1 MYPGT
6 IIEYVDQSFIEPITI
21 ETVTNRPLLFALF
34 TSDKGPESFQRVYGK
49 DFFSLYGND
58 ISFEKHGQPLLQA
71 AMSINAGAE
80 LFCKRI
86 VANDSRLGG
95 RAIIAKIRTPNN
107 DDITEATITHY
118 SYYPGNVSPTDA
130 ETLSMSALNY
140 CEELFR
146 TKAKTEDVYKV
157 NSATQL
163 YTDKNCTT
171 PVSAEVQDLCDEQG
185 RLVVEKVIHYGDE
198 DPVKDA
204 WYFTE
209 SNVNYFVTEKYN
221 YDDSY
226 KIVNTGTQL
235 YSDKECTTAISSAV
249 TGLCD
254 ATGKLLIGKVV
265 NYGTEGDV
273 EDAWYFNVSNTN
285 YFVTEENTSGE
296 VQLIDIPNSQFVDIS
311 NEHWFPLLAVTE
323 NGRGVST
330 KSFDIIEN
338 SRLSKN
344 LSFAVYDIEVH
355 EGLEVIETIHFSMDP
370 SAISGT
376 TSMSLNEQARNAI
389 QFDAYQDT
397 EQYDKMMQLL
407 MNATTRSKNEIVS
420 EDFVFAKTR
429 AGQTDLTW
437 MSYKDGSEGNVEHII
452 ATDVLSETNININE
466 YTALAMVGGSNG
478 SFGSRPINA
487 ATYASAMNA
496 VFSIDSATNV
506 EMYPEIYNLDEHKI
520 MAIIDANYPDTVKA
534 SLSEFVAIRED
545 CMFLR
550 DMGTNGLNTATA
562 ITNAASLVTN
572 KSKFTAL
579 YCQYYDIKDPY
590 TYKQITVS
598 IGYSLVRLLI
608 NQYNNGINL
617 PLAGQKYGVT
627 IPEAIY
633 GTLNF
638 APLNLP
644 SGNQKEAFDDARL
657 NYASY
662 FGDLLVLET
671 EYTTYEKFSQFSYLN
686 NILGIQEAIRAV
698 RTRCPLI
705 RYSFI
710 SGGDFDA
717 YQADVN
723 AVLANYTNNF
733 VSLELEYLGDDT
745 YVANKIFYAAIK
757 VKFKDFVQTEWFKV
771 IALGTGSEA

>member
-21 ETVTNRPLLFALF
+21 ETVANRPLLFALF

-49 DFFSLYGND
+49 DFFSLYGNE

-80 LFCKRI
+80 LFCKRV
-86 VANDSRLGG
+86 VAPDSRLGG
-95 RAIIAKIRTPNN
+95 RAIIAKIRTP
-107 DDITEATITHY
+107 DDSPQEGDITKPTITHY
-118 SYYPGNVSPTDA
+118 AFYPGAVAPSDA
-130 ETLSMSALNY
+130 ETLSMAALNY

-146 TKAKTEDVYKV
+146 IKGETEDVYKANPGIV
-157 NSATQL
+157 VYKDRACTQ
-163 YTDKNCTT
+163 YVDAAVTDLIAKDQETGVTT
-171 PVSAEVQDLCDEQG
+171 L
-185 RLVVEKVIHYGDE
+185 LVDKVVHYGTSGATE
-198 DPVKDA
+198 GA
-204 WYFTE
+204 WYFT
-209 SNVNYFVTEKYN
+209 
-221 YDDSY
+221 
-226 KIVNTGTQL
+226 NT
-235 YSDKECTTAISSAV
+235 S
-249 TGLCD
+249 
-254 ATGKLLIGKVV
+254 
-265 NYGTEGDV
+265 
-273 EDAWYFNVSNTN
+273 TN
-285 YFVTEENTSGE
+285 YFVKEKDENNN
-296 VQLIDIPNSQFVDIS
+296 VQLEDIS
-311 NEHWFPLLAVTE
+311 NEHWFPLLSITE

-355 EGLEVIETIHFSMDP
+355 EGLDVIETIHFSIDP

-376 TSMSLNEQARNAI
+376 TSMSLNEQARSAI
-389 QFDAYQDT
+389 QFDAYQDSN
-397 EQYDKMMQLL
+397 QYDKMIQLI
-407 MNATTRSKNEIVS
+407 MSSTGKTKGEIVA

-429 AGQTDLTW
+429 AGQTNLEW
-437 MSYKDGSEGNVEHII
+437 LGYMDGSTGNVEHII
-452 ATDVLSETNININE
+452 ESDTNTEVNTNIND
-466 YTALAMVGGSNG
+466 YTNLAMIGGSNG

-496 VFSIDSATNV
+496 IFSIDSATGV

-520 MAIIDANYPDTVKA
+520 MAIIDANYPDSVKA

-572 KSKFTAL
+572 KSKFMAL

-723 AVLANYTNNF
+723 SVLSNYSNNF

-757 VKFKDFVQTEWFKV
+757 VRFKDFVQTEWFKV
-771 IALGTGSEA
+771 IALATNSEA

>member
-21 ETVTNRPLLFALF
+21 ETVANRPLLFALF

-49 DFFSLYGND
+49 DFFSLYGNE

-80 LFCKRI
+80 LFCKRV
-86 VANDSRLGG
+86 VAPDSRLGG
-95 RAIIAKIRTPNN
+95 RAIIAKIRTP
-107 DDITEATITHY
+107 DADPQEGDITKPTITHY
-118 SYYPGNVSPTDA
+118 AFYPGAVAPTDA
-130 ETLSMSALNY
+130 ETLSMAALNY
-140 CEELFR
+140 CDELFR
-146 TKAKTEDVYKV
+146 IKGSTEDVYKANPGIV
-157 NSATQL
+157 VYKDRACTE
-163 YTDKNCTT
+163 YVDAAVTDLIAKDAETGVTT
-171 PVSAEVQDLCDEQG
+171 L
-185 RLVVEKVIHYGDE
+185 LVDKVVHYGTSGATE
-198 DPVKDA
+198 GA
-204 WYFTE
+204 WYFT
-209 SNVNYFVTEKYN
+209 N
-221 YDDSY
+221 
-226 KIVNTGTQL
+226 
-235 YSDKECTTAISSAV
+235 SS
-249 TGLCD
+249 
-254 ATGKLLIGKVV
+254 
-265 NYGTEGDV
+265 
-273 EDAWYFNVSNTN
+273 TN
-285 YFVTEENTSGE
+285 YFVSEKDANNN
-296 VQLIDIPNSQFVDIS
+296 VQLEDIS

-355 EGLEVIETIHFSMDP
+355 EGLDVIETIHFSIDP

-376 TSMSLNEQARNAI
+376 TSMSLNEQARSAI
-389 QFDAYQDT
+389 QFDAYQDSN
-397 EQYDKMMQLL
+397 QYDKMIQLI
-407 MNATTRSKNEIVS
+407 MDSTGKTKGEIVA
-420 EDFVFAKTR
+420 EDFVFARTR
-429 AGQTDLTW
+429 AGQTNLEW
-437 MSYKDGSEGNVEHII
+437 FGYMDGSTGNSEHII
-452 ATDVLSETNININE
+452 ESDTDTEVNTNIND
-466 YTALAMVGGSNG
+466 YTNLAMIGGSNG

-496 VFSIDSATNV
+496 IFSIDSATGV

-520 MAIIDANYPDTVKA
+520 MAIIDANYPDSVKA

-572 KSKFTAL
+572 KSKFMAL

-723 AVLANYTNNF
+723 SVLSNYSNNF

-757 VKFKDFVQTEWFKV
+757 VRFKDFVQTEWFKV
-771 IALGTGSEA
+771 IALATNSEA

>member
-21 ETVTNRPLLFALF
+21 ETVANRPLLFALF

-49 DFFSLYGND
+49 DFFSLYGD
-58 ISFEKHGQPLLQA
+58 EISFEKHGQPLLQA

-80 LFCKRI
+80 LFCKRV
-86 VANDSRLGG
+86 VAPDSRLGG
-95 RAIIAKIRTPNN
+95 RAIIAKIRTP
-107 DDITEATITHY
+107 DADPQEGDITKPTITHY
-118 SYYPGNVSPTDA
+118 AFYPGAVAPSDA
-130 ETLSMSALNY
+130 ETLSMAALNY

-146 TKAKTEDVYKV
+146 IKGETEDVYKANPGIV
-157 NSATQL
+157 VYKDRACTE
-163 YTDKNCTT
+163 YVDAAVTDLIAKDAETGVTT
-171 PVSAEVQDLCDEQG
+171 L
-185 RLVVEKVIHYGDE
+185 LVDKVVHYGTSGATE
-198 DPVKDA
+198 GA
-204 WYFTE
+204 WYFT
-209 SNVNYFVTEKYN
+209 V
-221 YDDSY
+221 
-226 KIVNTGTQL
+226 
-235 YSDKECTTAISSAV
+235 SS
-249 TGLCD
+249 
-254 ATGKLLIGKVV
+254 
-265 NYGTEGDV
+265 
-273 EDAWYFNVSNTN
+273 TN
-285 YFVTEENTSGE
+285 YFVSEKDANNN
-296 VQLIDIPNSQFVDIS
+296 VQLEDVS
-311 NEHWFPLLAVTE
+311 NEHWFPLLSITE
-323 NGRGVST
+323 NGRGIST

-355 EGLEVIETIHFSMDP
+355 EGLDVIETIHFSIDP

-376 TSMSLNEQARNAI
+376 TSMSLNEQARSAI
-389 QFDAYQDT
+389 QFDAYQDSN
-397 EQYDKMMQLL
+397 QYDKMMQLL
-407 MNATTRSKNEIVS
+407 MSSTGKTKGEIVA
-420 EDFVFAKTR
+420 EDFVFARTR
-429 AGQTDLTW
+429 AGQTNLEW
-437 MSYKDGSEGNVEHII
+437 MGYMDGSTGNVEHII
-452 ATDVLSETNININE
+452 ESDTDTEVNTNIND
-466 YTALAMVGGSNG
+466 YTNLAMIGGSNG

-496 VFSIDSATNV
+496 IFSIDSATGV
-506 EMYPEIYNLDEHKI
+506 EMYPEIYNLDEYKI

-572 KSKFTAL
+572 KSKFMAL

-723 AVLANYTNNF
+723 SVLSNYSNNF

-757 VKFKDFVQTEWFKV
+757 VRFKDFVQTEWFKV
-771 IALGTGSEA
+771 IALATNSEA

>member
-21 ETVTNRPLLFALF
+21 ETVANRPLLFALF

-49 DFFSLYGND
+49 DFFSLYGD
-58 ISFEKHGQPLLQA
+58 EISFEKHGQPLLQA

-80 LFCKRI
+80 LFCKRV

-95 RAIIAKIRTPNN
+95 RAIIAKLRTPLEGVT
-107 DDITEATITHY
+107 DDISNITITHY
-118 SYYPGNVSPTDA
+118 AFYPGAVAPSDA

-146 TKAKTEDVYKV
+146 IKGRTEDVYR
-157 NSATQL
+157 
-163 YTDKNCTT
+163 
-171 PVSAEVQDLCDEQG
+171 AE
-185 RLVVEKVIHYGDE
+185 
-198 DPVKDA
+198 P
-204 WYFTE
+204 
-209 SNVNYFVTEKYN
+209 
-221 YDDSY
+221 
-226 KIVNTGTQL
+226 GTQL
-235 YSDKECTTAISSAV
+235 YSDKACTTPVAAAV
-249 TGLCD
+249 TDLCD
-254 ATGKLLIGKVV
+254 ADGKLLVDKIVH
-265 NYGTEGDV
+265 YGTASAV
-273 EDAWYFNVSNTN
+273 ENAWYFTVSSTN
-285 YFVTEENTSGE
+285 YFVTEKDDNNN
-296 VQLIDIPNSQFVDIS
+296 PNLTDIS
-311 NEHWFPLLAVTE
+311 NEHWYPLLAVTE

-330 KSFDIIEN
+330 KSFDIREN

-355 EGLEVIETIHFSMDP
+355 EGLDVIETIHFSIDP

-376 TSMSLNEQARNAI
+376 TSMSLNEQARSAI

-397 EQYDKMMQLL
+397 EQYDNMLQRIMDYTGK
-407 MNATTRSKNEIVS
+407 TRGEVVG
-420 EDFVFAKTR
+420 EDFVFARTR
-429 AGQTDLTW
+429 AGQTDLSW
-437 MSYKDGSEGNVEHII
+437 MGYMDGSEGKVEHII
-452 ATDVLSETNININE
+452 KTDTDTETNININD
-466 YTALAMVGGSNG
+466 YTALSMIGGSNG

-496 VFSIDSATNV
+496 IFSIDSATGV

-550 DMGTNGLNTATA
+550 DMGTSGLNTATA

-590 TYKQITVS
+590 TYKQVTVS

-723 AVLANYTNNF
+723 AVLSNYSNNF

-757 VKFKDFVQTEWFKV
+757 VRFKDFVQTEWFKV
-771 IALGTGSEA
+771 IALATNSEA

>member
-21 ETVTNRPLLFALF
+21 ETVANRPLLFALF

-49 DFFSLYGND
+49 DFFSLYGNE

-80 LFCKRI
+80 LFCKRV
-86 VANDSRLGG
+86 VAPDSRLGG
-95 RAIIAKIRTPNN
+95 RAIIAKIRTP
-107 DDITEATITHY
+107 DDSPQEGDITKPNITHY
-118 SYYPGNVSPTDA
+118 AFYPGAVAPSDA
-130 ETLSMSALNY
+130 ETLSMAALNY

-146 TKAKTEDVYKV
+146 IKGETEDVYKANPGIV
-157 NSATQL
+157 VYKDRACTQYVDAAVANL
-163 YTDKNCTT
+163 IAKDQETGVTTLLVDK
-171 PVSAEVQDLCDEQG
+171 
-185 RLVVEKVIHYGDE
+185 VVHYGTSGATE
-198 DPVKDA
+198 DA
-204 WYFTE
+204 WYFTNA
-209 SNVNYFVTEKYN
+209 S
-221 YDDSY
+221 
-226 KIVNTGTQL
+226 
-235 YSDKECTTAISSAV
+235 
-249 TGLCD
+249 
-254 ATGKLLIGKVV
+254 
-265 NYGTEGDV
+265 
-273 EDAWYFNVSNTN
+273 TN
-285 YFVTEENTSGE
+285 YFVSEKDENNN
-296 VQLIDIPNSQFVDIS
+296 VQLEDIS
-311 NEHWFPLLAVTE
+311 NEHWFPLLSITE

-338 SRLSKN
+338 AKLSKN
-344 LSFAVYDIEVH
+344 LSFAIYDIEVH
-355 EGLEVIETIHFSMDP
+355 EGLDVIETIHFSIDP

-376 TSMSLNEQARNAI
+376 TSMSLNEQARSAI
-389 QFDAYQDT
+389 QFDAYQDSN
-397 EQYDKMMQLL
+397 QYDKMMQLL
-407 MNATTRSKNEIVS
+407 MSSTGKTKGEIVA
-420 EDFVFAKTR
+420 EDFVFARTR
-429 AGQTDLTW
+429 AGQTNLEW
-437 MSYKDGSEGNVEHII
+437 LGYMDGSTGNVEHII
-452 ATDVLSETNININE
+452 ESDTDTEVNININD
-466 YTALAMVGGSNG
+466 YTNLAMIGGSNG

-496 VFSIDSATNV
+496 IFSIDSATGV

-520 MAIIDANYPDTVKA
+520 MAIIDANYPDSVKA

-572 KSKFTAL
+572 KSKFMAL

-723 AVLANYTNNF
+723 SVLSNYSNNF

-757 VKFKDFVQTEWFKV
+757 VRFKDFVQTEWFKV
-771 IALGTGSEA
+771 IALATNSEA

>member
-21 ETVTNRPLLFALF
+21 ETVANRPLLFALF

-49 DFFSLYGND
+49 DFFSLYGNE

-71 AMSINAGAE
+71 AMSINNGAE

-86 VANDSRLGG
+86 VANDSTLAG
-95 RAIIAKIRTPNN
+95 RAIIAKIRTPLEGVT
-107 DDITEATITHY
+107 DDISKPTITHY
-118 SYYPGNVSPTDA
+118 AFYPGGVNPTDA
-130 ETLSMSALNY
+130 ETLSESAKNY

-146 TKAKTEDVYKV
+146 IKGETEDVYKA
-157 NSATQL
+157 NPGTQL
-163 YTDKNCTT
+163 YTERTCTT
-171 PVSAEVQDLCDEQG
+171 KVTAAVTDLCDADG
-185 RLVVEKVIHYGDE
+185 KLLVDKVVHYGTSGATE
-198 DPVKDA
+198 SA
-204 WYFTE
+204 WYFT
-209 SNVNYFVTEKYN
+209 V
-221 YDDSY
+221 
-226 KIVNTGTQL
+226 
-235 YSDKECTTAISSAV
+235 SS
-249 TGLCD
+249 
-254 ATGKLLIGKVV
+254 
-265 NYGTEGDV
+265 
-273 EDAWYFNVSNTN
+273 TN
-285 YFVTEENTSGE
+285 YFVAEKDENNN
-296 VQLIDIPNSQFVDIS
+296 VQLEDIS
-311 NEHWFPLLAVTE
+311 NEHWFTLMAVTE

-330 KSFDIIEN
+330 KSYDVLEN

-355 EGLEVIETIHFSMDP
+355 EGLDVIETIHFSMDP

-376 TSMSLNEQARNAI
+376 TSMSLNEQARSAI
-389 QFDAYQDT
+389 QFDAYQDSA
-397 EQYDKMMQLL
+397 QYDNMIQLI
-407 MNATTRSKNEIVS
+407 MDNTGKTKAEIVA
-420 EDFVFAKTR
+420 EDFVFARTR
-429 AGQTDLTW
+429 AGQTNLNW
-437 MSYKDGSEGNVEHII
+437 LGYMDGSTGNVEHII
-452 ATDVLSETNININE
+452 KTDTNSETNINLNE
-466 YTALAMVGGSNG
+466 YTALGMIGGSNG

-520 MAIIDANYPDTVKA
+520 MAIVDANYPDTVKA

-617 PLAGQKYGVT
+617 PLAGQKYNVT

-644 SGNQKEAFDDARL
+644 SGNQKEKFDDARL

-723 AVLANYTNNF
+723 AVLSNYTNNF

-757 VKFKDFVQTEWFKV
+757 VRFKDFVQTEWFKV
-771 IALGTGSEA
+771 IALGTNSEA

>member
-21 ETVTNRPLLFALF
+21 ETVANRPLLFALF

-49 DFFSLYGND
+49 DFFSLYGNE

-80 LFCKRI
+80 LFCKRV
-86 VANDSRLGG
+86 VAPDSRLGG
-95 RAIIAKIRTPNN
+95 RAIIAKIRTP
-107 DDITEATITHY
+107 DADPQEGDITKPTITHY
-118 SYYPGNVSPTDA
+118 AFYPGAVAPTDA
-130 ETLSMSALNY
+130 ETLSMAALNY
-140 CEELFR
+140 CDELFR
-146 TKAKTEDVYKV
+146 IKGSTEDVYKANPGIV
-157 NSATQL
+157 VYKDRACTE
-163 YTDKNCTT
+163 YVDAAVTDLIAKDAETGVTT
-171 PVSAEVQDLCDEQG
+171 L
-185 RLVVEKVIHYGDE
+185 LVDKVVHYGTSGATE
-198 DPVKDA
+198 GA
-204 WYFTE
+204 WYFT
-209 SNVNYFVTEKYN
+209 N
-221 YDDSY
+221 
-226 KIVNTGTQL
+226 
-235 YSDKECTTAISSAV
+235 SS
-249 TGLCD
+249 
-254 ATGKLLIGKVV
+254 
-265 NYGTEGDV
+265 
-273 EDAWYFNVSNTN
+273 TN
-285 YFVTEENTSGE
+285 YFVSEKDANNN
-296 VQLIDIPNSQFVDIS
+296 VQLEDIS

-355 EGLEVIETIHFSMDP
+355 EGLDVIETIHFSIDP

-376 TSMSLNEQARNAI
+376 TSMSLNEQARSAI
-389 QFDAYQDT
+389 QFDAYQDSN
-397 EQYDKMMQLL
+397 QYDKMIQLI
-407 MNATTRSKNEIVS
+407 MDSTGKTKGEIVA
-420 EDFVFAKTR
+420 EDFVFARTR
-429 AGQTDLTW
+429 AGQTNLEW
-437 MSYKDGSEGNVEHII
+437 FGYMDGSTGNSEHII
-452 ATDVLSETNININE
+452 ESDTDTEVNTNIND
-466 YTALAMVGGSNG
+466 YTNLAMVGGSNG

-496 VFSIDSATNV
+496 IFSIDSATGV

-520 MAIIDANYPDTVKA
+520 MAIIDANYPDSVKA

-572 KSKFTAL
+572 KSKFMAL

-723 AVLANYTNNF
+723 SVLSNYSNNF

-757 VKFKDFVQTEWFKV
+757 VRFKDFVQTEWFKV
-771 IALGTGSEA
+771 IALATNSEA

>member
-21 ETVTNRPLLFALF
+21 ETVANRPLLFALF

-49 DFFSLYGND
+49 DFFSLYGNE

-80 LFCKRI
+80 LFCKRV
-86 VANDSRLGG
+86 VAPDSRLGG
-95 RAIIAKIRTPNN
+95 RAIIAKIRTP
-107 DDITEATITHY
+107 DADPQEGDITKPTITHY
-118 SYYPGNVSPTDA
+118 AFYPGAVAPSDA
-130 ETLSMSALNY
+130 ETLSMAALNY

-146 TKAKTEDVYKV
+146 IKGETEDVYKANPGIV
-157 NSATQL
+157 VYKDRACTQYVDAAVENL
-163 YTDKNCTT
+163 IAKDAETGVTTLLVDK
-171 PVSAEVQDLCDEQG
+171 
-185 RLVVEKVIHYGDE
+185 VVHYGTSGATE
-198 DPVKDA
+198 DA
-204 WYFTE
+204 WYFT
-209 SNVNYFVTEKYN
+209 V
-221 YDDSY
+221 
-226 KIVNTGTQL
+226 
-235 YSDKECTTAISSAV
+235 SS
-249 TGLCD
+249 
-254 ATGKLLIGKVV
+254 
-265 NYGTEGDV
+265 
-273 EDAWYFNVSNTN
+273 TN
-285 YFVTEENTSGE
+285 YFVSEKDENNN
-296 VQLIDIPNSQFVDIS
+296 VQLEDIS
-311 NEHWFPLLAVTE
+311 NEHWFPLLAITE

-338 SRLSKN
+338 AKLSKN
-344 LSFAVYDIEVH
+344 LSFAIYDIEVH
-355 EGLEVIETIHFSMDP
+355 EGLDVIETIHFSIDP

-376 TSMSLNEQARNAI
+376 NSMSLNEQARSAI
-389 QFDAYQDT
+389 QFDAYQDSD
-397 EQYDKMMQLL
+397 QYDKMMQLL
-407 MNATTRSKNEIVS
+407 MDSTGKTKGEIVA
-420 EDFVFAKTR
+420 EDFVFARTR
-429 AGQTDLTW
+429 AGQTNLEW
-437 MSYKDGSEGNVEHII
+437 MGYMDGSTGNVEHII
-452 ATDVLSETNININE
+452 ESDPDTEVNININD
-466 YTALAMVGGSNG
+466 YTNLAMIGGSNG

-496 VFSIDSATNV
+496 IFSIDSATGV

-550 DMGTNGLNTATA
+550 DMGTSGLNTATA

-572 KSKFTAL
+572 KSKFMSL

-723 AVLANYTNNF
+723 SVLSNYSNNF

-757 VKFKDFVQTEWFKV
+757 VRFKDFVQTEWFKV
-771 IALGTGSEA
+771 IALATNSEA

>member
-21 ETVTNRPLLFALF
+21 ETVANRPLLFALF

-49 DFFSLYGND
+49 DFFSLYGD
-58 ISFEKHGQPLLQA
+58 EISFEKHGQPLLQA

-80 LFCKRI
+80 LFCKRV
-86 VANDSRLGG
+86 VAPDSRLGG
-95 RAIIAKIRTPNN
+95 RAIIAKIRTP
-107 DDITEATITHY
+107 DADPQEGDITKPTITHY
-118 SYYPGNVSPTDA
+118 AFYPGAVAPSDA
-130 ETLSMSALNY
+130 ETLSMAALNY

-146 TKAKTEDVYKV
+146 IKGETEDVYKANPGIV
-157 NSATQL
+157 VYKDRACTE
-163 YTDKNCTT
+163 YVDAAVTDLIAKDAETGVTT
-171 PVSAEVQDLCDEQG
+171 L
-185 RLVVEKVIHYGDE
+185 LVDKVVHYGTSGATE
-198 DPVKDA
+198 GA
-204 WYFTE
+204 WYFT
-209 SNVNYFVTEKYN
+209 
-221 YDDSY
+221 
-226 KIVNTGTQL
+226 
-235 YSDKECTTAISSAV
+235 
-249 TGLCD
+249 
-254 ATGKLLIGKVV
+254 
-265 NYGTEGDV
+265 
-273 EDAWYFNVSNTN
+273 VSNTN
-285 YFVTEENTSGE
+285 YFVSEKDANNN
-296 VQLIDIPNSQFVDIS
+296 VQLEDVS
-311 NEHWFPLLAVTE
+311 NEHWFPLLSITE
-323 NGRGVST
+323 NGRGIST

-355 EGLEVIETIHFSMDP
+355 EGLDVIETIHFSIDP

-376 TSMSLNEQARNAI
+376 TSMSLNEQARSAI
-389 QFDAYQDT
+389 QFDAYQDSN
-397 EQYDKMMQLL
+397 QYDKMMQLL
-407 MNATTRSKNEIVS
+407 MSSTGKTKGEIVA
-420 EDFVFAKTR
+420 EDFVFARTR
-429 AGQTDLTW
+429 AGQTNLEW
-437 MSYKDGSEGNVEHII
+437 MGYMDGSTGNVEHII
-452 ATDVLSETNININE
+452 ESDTDTEVNTNIND
-466 YTALAMVGGSNG
+466 YTNLAMIGGSNG

-496 VFSIDSATNV
+496 IFSIDSATGV
-506 EMYPEIYNLDEHKI
+506 EMYPEIYNLDEYKI

-572 KSKFTAL
+572 KSKFMAL

-723 AVLANYTNNF
+723 SVLSNYSNNF

-757 VKFKDFVQTEWFKV
+757 VRFKDFVQTEWFKV
-771 IALGTGSEA
+771 IALATNSEA

>member
-21 ETVTNRPLLFALF
+21 ETVANRPLLFALF

-49 DFFSLYGND
+49 DFFSLYGNE

-80 LFCKRI
+80 LFCKRV
-86 VANDSRLGG
+86 VAPDSRLGG
-95 RAIIAKIRTPNN
+95 RAIIAKIRTP
-107 DDITEATITHY
+107 DADPQEGDITKPTITHY
-118 SYYPGNVSPTDA
+118 AFYPGAVAPTDA
-130 ETLSMSALNY
+130 ETLSMAALNY
-140 CEELFR
+140 CDELFR
-146 TKAKTEDVYKV
+146 IKGSTEDVYKANPGIV
-157 NSATQL
+157 VYKDRACTE
-163 YTDKNCTT
+163 YVDAAVTDLIAKDAETGVTT
-171 PVSAEVQDLCDEQG
+171 L
-185 RLVVEKVIHYGDE
+185 LVDKVVHYGTSGATE
-198 DPVKDA
+198 GA
-204 WYFTE
+204 WYFT
-209 SNVNYFVTEKYN
+209 N
-221 YDDSY
+221 
-226 KIVNTGTQL
+226 
-235 YSDKECTTAISSAV
+235 SS
-249 TGLCD
+249 
-254 ATGKLLIGKVV
+254 
-265 NYGTEGDV
+265 
-273 EDAWYFNVSNTN
+273 TN
-285 YFVTEENTSGE
+285 YFVSEKDANNN
-296 VQLIDIPNSQFVDIS
+296 VQLEDVS

-355 EGLEVIETIHFSMDP
+355 EGLDVIETIHFSIDP

-376 TSMSLNEQARNAI
+376 TSMSLNEQARSAI
-389 QFDAYQDT
+389 QFDAYQDSN
-397 EQYDKMMQLL
+397 QYDKMIQLI
-407 MNATTRSKNEIVS
+407 MDSTGKTKGEIVA
-420 EDFVFAKTR
+420 EDFVFARTR
-429 AGQTDLTW
+429 AGQTNLEW
-437 MSYKDGSEGNVEHII
+437 FGYMDGSTGNSEHII
-452 ATDVLSETNININE
+452 ESDTDTEVNTNIND
-466 YTALAMVGGSNG
+466 YTNLAMIGGSNG

-496 VFSIDSATNV
+496 IFSIDSATGV

-520 MAIIDANYPDTVKA
+520 MAIIDANYPDSVKA

-572 KSKFTAL
+572 KSKFMAL

-723 AVLANYTNNF
+723 SVLSNYSNNF

-757 VKFKDFVQTEWFKV
+757 VRFKDFVQTEWFKV
-771 IALGTGSEA
+771 IALATNSEA

>member
-95 RAIIAKIRTPNN
+95 RAIIAKIRTPDDNPQEG
-107 DDITEATITHY
+107 DITKPTITHY
-118 SYYPGNVSPTDA
+118 SFYPGSVSPTDA

-140 CEELFR
+140 CEELLR
-146 TKAKTEDVYKV
+146 IKGETEDVYKANPGIIV
-157 NSATQL
+157 YKDRACTQYVDAAVEDL
-163 YTDKNCTT
+163 IEKDNETGVTTLLVDK
-171 PVSAEVQDLCDEQG
+171 
-185 RLVVEKVIHYGDE
+185 VVHYGTSGATE
-198 DPVKDA
+198 DA
-204 WYFTE
+204 WYFT
-209 SNVNYFVTEKYN
+209 V
-221 YDDSY
+221 
-226 KIVNTGTQL
+226 
-235 YSDKECTTAISSAV
+235 SS
-249 TGLCD
+249 
-254 ATGKLLIGKVV
+254 
-265 NYGTEGDV
+265 
-273 EDAWYFNVSNTN
+273 TN
-285 YFVTEENTSGE
+285 YFVKDIDENGN
-296 VQLIDIPNSQFVDIS
+296 VQLEDIS

-330 KSFDIIEN
+330 KSFDIVEN

-355 EGLEVIETIHFSMDP
+355 EGLEVIETVHFSIDP

-376 TSMSLNEQARNAI
+376 TSMSLNEQARDAI

-407 MNATTRSKNEIVS
+407 VDATGRSRNEIVA

-429 AGQTDLTW
+429 AGQADLTW
-437 MSYKDGSEGNVEHII
+437 LGYMDGTEGNVEHII
-452 ATDVLSETNININE
+452 ATDDNTETNININD
-466 YTALAMVGGSNG
+466 YTALGMVGGSNG

-520 MAIIDANYPDTVKA
+520 MAIVDANYPDTVKA

>member
-21 ETVTNRPLLFALF
+21 ETVANRPLLFALF

-49 DFFSLYGND
+49 DFFSLYGD
-58 ISFEKHGQPLLQA
+58 EISFEKHGQPLLQA

-86 VANDSRLGG
+86 VAPDSRLGG
-95 RAIIAKIRTPNN
+95 RAIIAKIRTP
-107 DDITEATITHY
+107 DDSPQEGDITKPTITHY
-118 SYYPGNVSPTDA
+118 AFYPGAVAPTDA
-130 ETLSMSALNY
+130 ETLSMAALNY

-146 TKAKTEDVYKV
+146 IKGETEDVYKANPGIV
-157 NSATQL
+157 VYKDRACTQYVDAAVSNL
-163 YTDKNCTT
+163 IAKDQDTGVTTLLVDK
-171 PVSAEVQDLCDEQG
+171 
-185 RLVVEKVIHYGDE
+185 VVHYGTSGATE
-198 DPVKDA
+198 GA
-204 WYFTE
+204 WYFT
-209 SNVNYFVTEKYN
+209 
-221 YDDSY
+221 
-226 KIVNTGTQL
+226 NT
-235 YSDKECTTAISSAV
+235 S
-249 TGLCD
+249 
-254 ATGKLLIGKVV
+254 
-265 NYGTEGDV
+265 
-273 EDAWYFNVSNTN
+273 TN
-285 YFVTEENTSGE
+285 YFVTENDENNN
-296 VQLIDIPNSQFVDIS
+296 VQLEDIS
-311 NEHWFPLLAVTE
+311 NEHWFPLFAVTE

-355 EGLEVIETIHFSMDP
+355 EGLDVIETIHFSIDP

-376 TSMSLNEQARNAI
+376 TSMSLNEQARSAI
-389 QFDAYQDT
+389 QFDAYQDSN
-397 EQYDKMMQLL
+397 QYDKMMQLL
-407 MNATTRSKNEIVS
+407 MNSTGKTKGEIVA

-429 AGQTDLTW
+429 AGQTNLEW
-437 MSYKDGSEGNVEHII
+437 LGYMDGSTGNVEHII
-452 ATDVLSETNININE
+452 ESDSNTEVNININD
-466 YTALAMVGGSNG
+466 YTNLAMVGGSNG

-496 VFSIDSATNV
+496 IFTIDSATGV

-520 MAIIDANYPDTVKA
+520 MAIIDANYPDVVKA

-562 ITNAASLVTN
+562 ITTAASLVTN
-572 KSKFTAL
+572 KSKFMSL

-723 AVLANYTNNF
+723 SVLSNYSNNF

-757 VKFKDFVQTEWFKV
+757 VRFKDFVQTEWFKV
-771 IALGTGSEA
+771 IALATNSEA

>member
-21 ETVTNRPLLFALF
+21 ETVANRPLLFALF

-49 DFFSLYGND
+49 DFFSLYGNE

-86 VANDSRLGG
+86 VANDSTLAG
-95 RAIIAKIRTPNN
+95 RAIIAKIRTPLEGVT
-107 DDITEATITHY
+107 DDISKPTITHY
-118 SYYPGNVSPTDA
+118 AFYPGGVNPTDA
-130 ETLSMSALNY
+130 ETLSESAKNY

-146 TKAKTEDVYKV
+146 IKGETEDVYKA
-157 NSATQL
+157 N
-163 YTDKNCTT
+163 
-171 PVSAEVQDLCDEQG
+171 P
-185 RLVVEKVIHYGDE
+185 
-198 DPVKDA
+198 
-204 WYFTE
+204 
-209 SNVNYFVTEKYN
+209 
-221 YDDSY
+221 
-226 KIVNTGTQL
+226 GTQL
-235 YSDKECTTAISSAV
+235 YSERTCTTKVAAAV
-249 TGLCD
+249 TDLCD
-254 ATGKLLIGKVV
+254 ADGKLLVDKVV
-265 NYGTEGDV
+265 HYGTSGAVEG
-273 EDAWYFNVSNTN
+273 AWYFTVSSTN
-285 YFVTEENTSGE
+285 YFVAEKDENNN
-296 VQLIDIPNSQFVDIS
+296 VQLEDIS
-311 NEHWFPLLAVTE
+311 NEHWFPLMAVTE

-330 KSFDIIEN
+330 KSYDVLEN

-355 EGLEVIETIHFSMDP
+355 EGLDVIETIHFSMDP

-376 TSMSLNEQARNAI
+376 TSMSLNEQARGAI
-389 QFDAYQDT
+389 QFDAYQDSA
-397 EQYDKMMQLL
+397 QYDNMIQLI
-407 MNATTRSKNEIVS
+407 MDNTGKTKAEIVA
-420 EDFVFAKTR
+420 EDFVFARTR
-429 AGQTDLTW
+429 AGQTNLNW
-437 MSYKDGSEGNVEHII
+437 LGYMDGSTGNVEHII
-452 ATDVLSETNININE
+452 KTDTNSETNINLNE
-466 YTALAMVGGSNG
+466 YTALGMIGGSNG

-520 MAIIDANYPDTVKA
+520 MAIVDANYPDTVKA

-617 PLAGQKYGVT
+617 PLAGQKYNVT

-723 AVLANYTNNF
+723 AVLSNYTNNF

-757 VKFKDFVQTEWFKV
+757 VRFKDFVQTEWFKV
-771 IALGTGSEA
+771 IALGTNSEA

>member
-95 RAIIAKIRTPNN
+95 RAIIAKIRTPV
-107 DDITEATITHY
+107 DDPQEGDITKPTITHY
-118 SYYPGNVSPTDA
+118 SFYPGGVSPTDA

-140 CEELFR
+140 CDELLR
-146 TKAKTEDVYKV
+146 IKGETEDVYKANPGTV
-157 NSATQL
+157 V
-163 YTDKNCTT
+163 YKDRNCTQY
-171 PVSAEVQDLCDEQG
+171 VDAAVEDLIEKDSDTG
-185 RLVVEKVIHYGDE
+185 VTTLLVDKVVHYG
-198 DPVKDA
+198 A
-204 WYFTE
+204 
-209 SNVNYFVTEKYN
+209 S
-221 YDDSY
+221 
-226 KIVNTGTQL
+226 G
-235 YSDKECTTAISSAV
+235 A
-249 TGLCD
+249 
-254 ATGKLLIGKVV
+254 
-265 NYGTEGDV
+265 V
-273 EDAWYFNVSNTN
+273 EDAWYFTVSSTN
-285 YFVTEENTSGE
+285 YFVKDRDENGN
-296 VQLIDIPNSQFVDIS
+296 VQLEDIS

-355 EGLEVIETIHFSMDP
+355 EGLEVIETVHFSIDP

-376 TSMSLNEQARNAI
+376 TSMSLNEQARDAI

-407 MNATTRSKNEIVS
+407 VDVTGRSRNEIVA

-429 AGQTDLTW
+429 AGQADLPW
-437 MSYKDGSEGNVEHII
+437 LGYMDGTTGNVEHII
-452 ATDVLSETNININE
+452 ATDDNTETNININE
-466 YTALAMVGGSNG
+466 YTALGMVGGSNG

-520 MAIIDANYPDTVKA
+520 MAIVDANYPDTVKA

-608 NQYNNGINL
+608 NQYNNGISL

>member
-21 ETVTNRPLLFALF
+21 ETVANRPLLFALF

-49 DFFSLYGND
+49 DFFSLYGNE

-80 LFCKRI
+80 LFCKRV
-86 VANDSRLGG
+86 VAPDSRLGG
-95 RAIIAKIRTPNN
+95 RAIIAKIRTP
-107 DDITEATITHY
+107 DADPQEGDITKPTITHY
-118 SYYPGNVSPTDA
+118 AFYPGAVAPSDA
-130 ETLSMSALNY
+130 ETLSMAALNY

-146 TKAKTEDVYKV
+146 IKGETEDVYKANPGIV
-157 NSATQL
+157 VYKDRACTE
-163 YTDKNCTT
+163 YVDAAVTDLIAKDAETGVTT
-171 PVSAEVQDLCDEQG
+171 L
-185 RLVVEKVIHYGDE
+185 LVDKVVHYGTSGATE
-198 DPVKDA
+198 GA
-204 WYFTE
+204 WYFT
-209 SNVNYFVTEKYN
+209 V
-221 YDDSY
+221 
-226 KIVNTGTQL
+226 
-235 YSDKECTTAISSAV
+235 SS
-249 TGLCD
+249 
-254 ATGKLLIGKVV
+254 
-265 NYGTEGDV
+265 
-273 EDAWYFNVSNTN
+273 TN
-285 YFVTEENTSGE
+285 YFVSEKDANNN
-296 VQLIDIPNSQFVDIS
+296 VQLEDIS

-355 EGLEVIETIHFSMDP
+355 EGLDVIETIHFSIDP

-376 TSMSLNEQARNAI
+376 TSMSLNEQARSAI
-389 QFDAYQDT
+389 QFDAYQDSN
-397 EQYDKMMQLL
+397 QYDKMMQLL
-407 MNATTRSKNEIVS
+407 MSSTGKTKGEIVA
-420 EDFVFAKTR
+420 EDFVFARTR
-429 AGQTDLTW
+429 AGQTNLEW
-437 MSYKDGSEGNVEHII
+437 MGYMDGSTGNSEHII
-452 ATDVLSETNININE
+452 ESDTDTEVNTNIND
-466 YTALAMVGGSNG
+466 YTNLAMIGGSNG

-496 VFSIDSATNV
+496 IFSIDSATGV

-520 MAIIDANYPDTVKA
+520 MAIIDANYPDSVKA

-572 KSKFTAL
+572 KSKFMAL

-723 AVLANYTNNF
+723 SVLSNYSNNF

-757 VKFKDFVQTEWFKV
+757 VRFKDFVQTEWFKV
-771 IALGTGSEA
+771 IALATNSEA

>member
-21 ETVTNRPLLFALF
+21 ETVANRPLLFALF

-49 DFFSLYGND
+49 DFFSLYGNE

-80 LFCKRI
+80 LFCKRV
-86 VANDSRLGG
+86 VAPDSRLGG
-95 RAIIAKIRTPNN
+95 RAIIAKIRTP
-107 DDITEATITHY
+107 DADPQEGDITKPTITHY
-118 SYYPGNVSPTDA
+118 AFYPGAVAPTDA
-130 ETLSMSALNY
+130 ETLSMAALNY
-140 CEELFR
+140 CDELFR
-146 TKAKTEDVYKV
+146 IKGSTEDVYKANPGIV
-157 NSATQL
+157 VYKDRACTE
-163 YTDKNCTT
+163 YVDAAVTDLIAKDAETGVTT
-171 PVSAEVQDLCDEQG
+171 L
-185 RLVVEKVIHYGDE
+185 LVDKVVHYGTSGATE
-198 DPVKDA
+198 GA
-204 WYFTE
+204 WYFT
-209 SNVNYFVTEKYN
+209 
-221 YDDSY
+221 
-226 KIVNTGTQL
+226 NT
-235 YSDKECTTAISSAV
+235 S
-249 TGLCD
+249 
-254 ATGKLLIGKVV
+254 
-265 NYGTEGDV
+265 
-273 EDAWYFNVSNTN
+273 TN
-285 YFVTEENTSGE
+285 YFVSEKDANNN
-296 VQLIDIPNSQFVDIS
+296 VQLEDIS

-355 EGLEVIETIHFSMDP
+355 EGLDVIETIHFSIDP

-376 TSMSLNEQARNAI
+376 TSMSLNEQARSAI
-389 QFDAYQDT
+389 QFDAYQDSN
-397 EQYDKMMQLL
+397 QYDKMIQLI
-407 MNATTRSKNEIVS
+407 MDSTGKTKGEIVA
-420 EDFVFAKTR
+420 EDFVFARTR
-429 AGQTDLTW
+429 AGQTNLEW
-437 MSYKDGSEGNVEHII
+437 FGYMDGSTGNSEHII
-452 ATDVLSETNININE
+452 ESDTDTEVNTNIND
-466 YTALAMVGGSNG
+466 YTNLAMIGGSNG

-487 ATYASAMNA
+487 ATYASAMNSI
-496 VFSIDSATNV
+496 FSIDSATGV

-520 MAIIDANYPDTVKA
+520 MAIIDANYPDSVKA

-572 KSKFTAL
+572 KSKFMAL

-723 AVLANYTNNF
+723 SVLSNYSNNF

-757 VKFKDFVQTEWFKV
+757 VRFKDFVQTEWFKV
-771 IALGTGSEA
+771 IALATNSEA

>member
-21 ETVTNRPLLFALF
+21 ETVANRPLLFALF

-49 DFFSLYGND
+49 DFFSLYGNE

-86 VANDSRLGG
+86 VANDSTLAG
-95 RAIIAKIRTPNN
+95 RSVIAKIRVPVGGN
-107 DDITEATITHY
+107 DDITKPTISHY
-118 SYYPGNVSPTDA
+118 SYYPGSISPTDA
-130 ETLSMSALNY
+130 ETLSEATKNY

-146 TKAKTEDVYKV
+146 IKGETEDVYKA
-157 NSATQL
+157 NPGTQL
-163 YTDKNCTT
+163 YTERTCTT
-171 PVSAEVQDLCDEQG
+171 KVTTAVTDLCDADG
-185 RLVVEKVIHYGDE
+185 ILLVDKVVHYGTSGVTE
-198 DPVKDA
+198 GA
-204 WYFTE
+204 WYFT
-209 SNVNYFVTEKYN
+209 V
-221 YDDSY
+221 
-226 KIVNTGTQL
+226 
-235 YSDKECTTAISSAV
+235 SS
-249 TGLCD
+249 
-254 ATGKLLIGKVV
+254 
-265 NYGTEGDV
+265 
-273 EDAWYFNVSNTN
+273 TN
-285 YFVTEENTSGE
+285 YFVLEKDANNN
-296 VQLIDIPNSQFVDIS
+296 VQLEDIS
-311 NEHWFPLLAVTE
+311 NEHWFPLFSITE

-330 KSFDIIEN
+330 KSYDVLEN

-355 EGLEVIETIHFSMDP
+355 EGLDVIETIHFSMDP

-376 TSMSLNEQARNAI
+376 TSMSLNEQARGAI
-389 QFDAYQDT
+389 QFDAYQDSA
-397 EQYDKMMQLL
+397 QYDNMIQLI
-407 MNATTRSKNEIVS
+407 MNNTGKTKAEIVA
-420 EDFVFAKTR
+420 EDFVFARTR
-429 AGQTDLTW
+429 AGQTNLTW
-437 MSYKDGSEGNVEHII
+437 LGYMDGSDGNVEHII
-452 ATDVLSETNININE
+452 KTDTNSETNININN
-466 YTALAMVGGSNG
+466 YTALGMVGGSNG

-487 ATYASAMNA
+487 ATYGSAMNA
-496 VFSIDSATNV
+496 VFGIDSVTNV
-506 EMYPEIYNLDEHKI
+506 ENYPEIYNLDEHKI
-520 MAIIDANYPDTVKA
+520 MAIVDANYPDVVKA
-534 SLSEFVAIRED
+534 SLSEFVAVRED

-617 PLAGQKYGVT
+617 PLAGQKYNVT

-644 SGNQKEAFDDARL
+644 SGNQKEKFDDARL

-723 AVLANYTNNF
+723 AVLSNYTNNF

-757 VKFKDFVQTEWFKV
+757 VRFKDFVQTEWFKV
-771 IALGTGSEA
+771 IALGTNSEA

>member
-21 ETVTNRPLLFALF
+21 ETVANRPLLFALF

-49 DFFSLYGND
+49 DFFSLYGD
-58 ISFEKHGQPLLQA
+58 EISFEKHGQPLLQA

-80 LFCKRI
+80 LFCKRV
-86 VANDSRLGG
+86 VAPDSRLGG
-95 RAIIAKIRTPNN
+95 RAIIAKIRTP
-107 DDITEATITHY
+107 DADPQEGDITKPTITHY
-118 SYYPGNVSPTDA
+118 AFYPGAVAPTDA
-130 ETLSMSALNY
+130 ETLSMAALNY

-146 TKAKTEDVYKV
+146 IKGETEDVYKANPGIV
-157 NSATQL
+157 VYKDRACTQ
-163 YTDKNCTT
+163 YVDAAVTDLIAKDAETGVTT
-171 PVSAEVQDLCDEQG
+171 L
-185 RLVVEKVIHYGDE
+185 LVDKVVHYGTTGVTE
-198 DPVKDA
+198 DA
-204 WYFTE
+204 WYFT
-209 SNVNYFVTEKYN
+209 VT
-221 YDDSY
+221 S
-226 KIVNTGTQL
+226 
-235 YSDKECTTAISSAV
+235 
-249 TGLCD
+249 
-254 ATGKLLIGKVV
+254 
-265 NYGTEGDV
+265 
-273 EDAWYFNVSNTN
+273 TN
-285 YFVTEENTSGE
+285 YFVSEKDANNN
-296 VQLIDIPNSQFVDIS
+296 VQLEDIS

-355 EGLEVIETIHFSMDP
+355 EGLDVIETIHFSIDP

-376 TSMSLNEQARNAI
+376 TSMSLNEQARSAI
-389 QFDAYQDT
+389 QFDAYQDSN
-397 EQYDKMMQLL
+397 QYDKMIQLL
-407 MNATTRSKNEIVS
+407 MSSTGKTKGEIVA

-429 AGQTDLTW
+429 AGQTNLEW
-437 MSYKDGSEGNVEHII
+437 LGYMDGSTGNVEHII
-452 ATDVLSETNININE
+452 ESDTNTEVNTNINDYIN
-466 YTALAMVGGSNG
+466 LAMIGGSNG

-496 VFSIDSATNV
+496 IFSIDSATGV

-520 MAIIDANYPDTVKA
+520 MAIIDANYPDVVKA

-572 KSKFTAL
+572 KSKFMAL

-723 AVLANYTNNF
+723 SVLSNYSNNF

-757 VKFKDFVQTEWFKV
+757 VRFKDFVQTEWFKV
-771 IALGTGSEA
+771 IALATNSEA

>member
-21 ETVTNRPLLFALF
+21 ETVANRPLLFALF

-49 DFFSLYGND
+49 DFFSLYGNE

-80 LFCKRI
+80 LFCKRV
-86 VANDSRLGG
+86 VAPDSRLGG
-95 RAIIAKIRTPNN
+95 RAIIAKIRTP
-107 DDITEATITHY
+107 DADPQEGDITKPTITHY
-118 SYYPGNVSPTDA
+118 AFYPGAVAPTDA
-130 ETLSMSALNY
+130 ETLSMAALNY
-140 CEELFR
+140 CDELFR
-146 TKAKTEDVYKV
+146 IKGSTEDVYKANPGIV
-157 NSATQL
+157 VYKDRACTE
-163 YTDKNCTT
+163 YVDAAVTDLIAKDAETGVTT
-171 PVSAEVQDLCDEQG
+171 L
-185 RLVVEKVIHYGDE
+185 LVDKVVHYGTTGATE
-198 DPVKDA
+198 GA
-204 WYFTE
+204 WYFT
-209 SNVNYFVTEKYN
+209 N
-221 YDDSY
+221 
-226 KIVNTGTQL
+226 
-235 YSDKECTTAISSAV
+235 SS
-249 TGLCD
+249 
-254 ATGKLLIGKVV
+254 
-265 NYGTEGDV
+265 
-273 EDAWYFNVSNTN
+273 TN
-285 YFVTEENTSGE
+285 YFVSEKDANNN
-296 VQLIDIPNSQFVDIS
+296 VQLEDIS

-355 EGLEVIETIHFSMDP
+355 EGLDVIETIHFSIDP

-376 TSMSLNEQARNAI
+376 TSMSLNEQARSAI
-389 QFDAYQDT
+389 QFDAYQDSN
-397 EQYDKMMQLL
+397 QYDKMIQLI
-407 MNATTRSKNEIVS
+407 MDSTGKTKGEIVA
-420 EDFVFAKTR
+420 EDFVFARTR
-429 AGQTDLTW
+429 AGQTNLEW
-437 MSYKDGSEGNVEHII
+437 FGYMDGSTGNSEHII
-452 ATDVLSETNININE
+452 ESDTDTEVNTNIND
-466 YTALAMVGGSNG
+466 YTNLAMIGGSNG

-496 VFSIDSATNV
+496 IFSIDSATGV

-520 MAIIDANYPDTVKA
+520 MAIIDANYPDSVKA

-572 KSKFTAL
+572 KSKFMAL

-723 AVLANYTNNF
+723 SVLSNYSNNF

-757 VKFKDFVQTEWFKV
+757 VRFKDFVQTEWFKV
-771 IALGTGSEA
+771 IALATNSEA

>member
-21 ETVTNRPLLFALF
+21 ETVANRPLLFALF

-49 DFFSLYGND
+49 DFFSLYGNE

-80 LFCKRI
+80 LFCKRV
-86 VANDSRLGG
+86 VAPDSRLGG
-95 RAIIAKIRTPNN
+95 RAIIAKIRTP
-107 DDITEATITHY
+107 DADPQEGDITKPTITHY
-118 SYYPGNVSPTDA
+118 AFYPGAVAPTDA
-130 ETLSMSALNY
+130 ETLSMAALNY
-140 CEELFR
+140 CDELFR
-146 TKAKTEDVYKV
+146 IKGSTEDVYKANPGIV
-157 NSATQL
+157 VYKDRACTE
-163 YTDKNCTT
+163 YVDAAVTDLIAKDAETGVTT
-171 PVSAEVQDLCDEQG
+171 L
-185 RLVVEKVIHYGDE
+185 LVDKVVHYGTSGATE
-198 DPVKDA
+198 GA
-204 WYFTE
+204 WYFT
-209 SNVNYFVTEKYN
+209 N
-221 YDDSY
+221 
-226 KIVNTGTQL
+226 
-235 YSDKECTTAISSAV
+235 SS
-249 TGLCD
+249 
-254 ATGKLLIGKVV
+254 
-265 NYGTEGDV
+265 
-273 EDAWYFNVSNTN
+273 TN
-285 YFVTEENTSGE
+285 YFVSEKDANNN
-296 VQLIDIPNSQFVDIS
+296 VQLEDIS
-311 NEHWFPLLAVTE
+311 NGHWFPLLAVTE
-323 NGRGVST
+323 DGRGVST

-355 EGLEVIETIHFSMDP
+355 EGLDVIETIHFSIDP

-376 TSMSLNEQARNAI
+376 TSMSLNEQARSAI
-389 QFDAYQDT
+389 QFDAYQDSN
-397 EQYDKMMQLL
+397 QYDKMIQLI
-407 MNATTRSKNEIVS
+407 MDSTGKTKGEIVA
-420 EDFVFAKTR
+420 EDFVFARTR
-429 AGQTDLTW
+429 AGQTNLEW
-437 MSYKDGSEGNVEHII
+437 FGYMDGSTGNSEHII
-452 ATDVLSETNININE
+452 ESDTDTEVNTNIND
-466 YTALAMVGGSNG
+466 YTNLAMIGGSNG

-496 VFSIDSATNV
+496 IFSIDSATGV

-520 MAIIDANYPDTVKA
+520 MAIIDANYPDSVKA

-572 KSKFTAL
+572 KSKFMAL

-723 AVLANYTNNF
+723 SVLSNYSNNF

-757 VKFKDFVQTEWFKV
+757 VRFKDFVQTEWFKV
-771 IALGTGSEA
+771 IALATNSEA

>member
-21 ETVTNRPLLFALF
+21 ETVANRPLLFALF

-49 DFFSLYGND
+49 DFFSLYGNE

-80 LFCKRI
+80 LFCKRV
-86 VANDSRLGG
+86 VAPDSRLGG
-95 RAIIAKIRTPNN
+95 RAIIAKIRTP
-107 DDITEATITHY
+107 DADPQEGDITKPTITHY
-118 SYYPGNVSPTDA
+118 AFYPGAVAPTDA
-130 ETLSMSALNY
+130 ETLSMAALNY
-140 CEELFR
+140 CDELFR
-146 TKAKTEDVYKV
+146 IKGSTEDVYKANPGIV
-157 NSATQL
+157 VYKDRACTE
-163 YTDKNCTT
+163 YVDAAVTDLIAKDAETGVTT
-171 PVSAEVQDLCDEQG
+171 L
-185 RLVVEKVIHYGDE
+185 LVDKVVHYGTSGATE
-198 DPVKDA
+198 GA
-204 WYFTE
+204 WYFT
-209 SNVNYFVTEKYN
+209 
-221 YDDSY
+221 
-226 KIVNTGTQL
+226 NT
-235 YSDKECTTAISSAV
+235 S
-249 TGLCD
+249 
-254 ATGKLLIGKVV
+254 
-265 NYGTEGDV
+265 
-273 EDAWYFNVSNTN
+273 TN
-285 YFVTEENTSGE
+285 YFVSEKDENNN
-296 VQLIDIPNSQFVDIS
+296 VQLEDIS

-355 EGLEVIETIHFSMDP
+355 EGLDVIETIHFSIDP

-376 TSMSLNEQARNAI
+376 TSMSLNEQARSAI
-389 QFDAYQDT
+389 QFDAYQDSN
-397 EQYDKMMQLL
+397 QYDKMIQLI
-407 MNATTRSKNEIVS
+407 MDSTGKTKGEIVA
-420 EDFVFAKTR
+420 EDFVFARTR
-429 AGQTDLTW
+429 AGQTNLEW
-437 MSYKDGSEGNVEHII
+437 FGYMDGSTGNSEHII
-452 ATDVLSETNININE
+452 ESDTDTEVNTNIND
-466 YTALAMVGGSNG
+466 YTNLAMVGGSNG

-496 VFSIDSATNV
+496 IFSIDSATGV

-520 MAIIDANYPDTVKA
+520 MAIIDANYPDSVKA

-572 KSKFTAL
+572 KSKFMAL

-723 AVLANYTNNF
+723 SVLSNYSNNF

-757 VKFKDFVQTEWFKV
+757 VRFKDFVQTEWFKV
-771 IALGTGSEA
+771 IALATNSEA

>member
-21 ETVTNRPLLFALF
+21 ETVANRPLLFALF

-49 DFFSLYGND
+49 DFFSLYGD
-58 ISFEKHGQPLLQA
+58 EISFEKHGQPLLQA

-80 LFCKRI
+80 LFCKRV

-95 RAIIAKIRTPNN
+95 RAIIAKLRTPLEGTT
-107 DDITEATITHY
+107 DDISKMTITHY
-118 SYYPGNVSPTDA
+118 AFYPGDTAPTDA

-146 TKAKTEDVYKV
+146 IKGSTEDVYK
-157 NSATQL
+157 
-163 YTDKNCTT
+163 
-171 PVSAEVQDLCDEQG
+171 AE
-185 RLVVEKVIHYGDE
+185 I
-198 DPVKDA
+198 
-204 WYFTE
+204 
-209 SNVNYFVTEKYN
+209 
-221 YDDSY
+221 
-226 KIVNTGTQL
+226 GTQL
-235 YSDKECTTAISSAV
+235 YSDKACTTPVAAAV
-249 TGLCD
+249 TDLCD
-254 ATGKLLIGKVV
+254 ADGKLLVDKVV
-265 NYGTEGDV
+265 HYGTTSAV
-273 EDAWYFNVSNTN
+273 ENAWYFTVSTTN
-285 YFVTEENTSGE
+285 YFVTEKDENNN
-296 VQLIDIPNSQFVDIS
+296 PNLTDIS
-311 NEHWFPLLAVTE
+311 NEHWYPLLAVTE

-330 KSFDIIEN
+330 KSFDIREN

-355 EGLEVIETIHFSMDP
+355 EGLDVIETIHFSIDP

-376 TSMSLNEQARNAI
+376 TSMSINEQARSAI

-397 EQYDKMMQLL
+397 EQYDNMLQRIMDYTNK
-407 MNATTRSKNEIVS
+407 TRGEVIA
-420 EDFVFAKTR
+420 EDFVFARTR
-429 AGQTDLTW
+429 AGQTDLSW
-437 MSYKDGSEGNVEHII
+437 MGYMDGSEGNVEHII
-452 ATDVLSETNININE
+452 KTDTESDTNININD
-466 YTALAMVGGSNG
+466 YTALGMVGGSNG
-478 SFGSRPINA
+478 SFGNRPINA

-496 VFSIDSATNV
+496 IFSIDSSTGV

-520 MAIIDANYPDTVKA
+520 MAIVDANYPDSVKA

-550 DMGTNGLNTATA
+550 DMGTSGLNTATA

-590 TYKQITVS
+590 TYKQVTVS

-662 FGDLLVLET
+662 FGDLLVIET

-710 SGGDFDA
+710 TGGDFDA

-723 AVLANYTNNF
+723 AVLSNYSNNF

-757 VKFKDFVQTEWFKV
+757 VRFRDFVQTEWFKV
-771 IALGTGSEA
+771 IALATNSEA

>member
-21 ETVTNRPLLFALF
+21 ETVANRPLLFALF

-49 DFFSLYGND
+49 DFFSLYGD
-58 ISFEKHGQPLLQA
+58 EISFEKHGQPLLQA

-80 LFCKRI
+80 LFCKRV
-86 VANDSRLGG
+86 VAPDSRLGG
-95 RAIIAKIRTPNN
+95 RAIIAKIRTP
-107 DDITEATITHY
+107 DADPQEGDITKPTITHY
-118 SYYPGNVSPTDA
+118 AFYPGAVAPTDA
-130 ETLSMSALNY
+130 ETLSMAALNY

-146 TKAKTEDVYKV
+146 IKGETEDVYKANPGIIV
-157 NSATQL
+157 YKDKACTQ
-163 YTDKNCTT
+163 YVDAAVTDLIAKDAETGVTT
-171 PVSAEVQDLCDEQG
+171 L
-185 RLVVEKVIHYGDE
+185 LVDKVVHYGTSGATE
-198 DPVKDA
+198 GA
-204 WYFTE
+204 WYFT
-209 SNVNYFVTEKYN
+209 
-221 YDDSY
+221 
-226 KIVNTGTQL
+226 
-235 YSDKECTTAISSAV
+235 ASS
-249 TGLCD
+249 
-254 ATGKLLIGKVV
+254 
-265 NYGTEGDV
+265 
-273 EDAWYFNVSNTN
+273 TN
-285 YFVTEENTSGE
+285 YFVSEKDANNN
-296 VQLIDIPNSQFVDIS
+296 VQLEDVS
-311 NEHWFPLLAVTE
+311 NEHWFPLLSITE
-323 NGRGVST
+323 NGRGIST

-355 EGLEVIETIHFSMDP
+355 EGLDVIETIHFSIDP

-376 TSMSLNEQARNAI
+376 TSMSLNEQARSAI
-389 QFDAYQDT
+389 QFDAYQDSN
-397 EQYDKMMQLL
+397 QYDKMIQLL
-407 MNATTRSKNEIVS
+407 MSSTGKTKGEIVA

-429 AGQTDLTW
+429 AGQTNLEW
-437 MSYKDGSEGNVEHII
+437 LGYMDGSTGNIEHII
-452 ATDVLSETNININE
+452 ESDTNTEVNTNIND
-466 YTALAMVGGSNG
+466 YTNLAMVGGSNG

-496 VFSIDSATNV
+496 IFSIDSATGV

-572 KSKFTAL
+572 KSKFMAL

-723 AVLANYTNNF
+723 SVLSNYSNNF

-757 VKFKDFVQTEWFKV
+757 VRFKDFVQTEWFKV
-771 IALGTGSEA
+771 IALATNSEA

>member
-21 ETVTNRPLLFALF
+21 ETVANRPLLFALF

-49 DFFSLYGND
+49 DFFSLYGD
-58 ISFEKHGQPLLQA
+58 EISFEKHGQPLLQA

-80 LFCKRI
+80 LFCKRV
-86 VANDSRLGG
+86 VAPDSRLGG
-95 RAIIAKIRTPNN
+95 RAIIAKIRTP
-107 DDITEATITHY
+107 DADPQEGDITKPTITHY
-118 SYYPGNVSPTDA
+118 AFYPGAVAPTDA
-130 ETLSMSALNY
+130 ETLSMAALNY

-146 TKAKTEDVYKV
+146 IKGETEDVYKANPGIV
-157 NSATQL
+157 VYKDRACTQYVDAAVADL
-163 YTDKNCTT
+163 IAKDADTGVTTLLVDK
-171 PVSAEVQDLCDEQG
+171 
-185 RLVVEKVIHYGDE
+185 VVHYGTSGATE
-198 DPVKDA
+198 GA
-204 WYFTE
+204 WYFTN
-209 SNVNYFVTEKYN
+209 SSTNYFVTEK
-221 YDDSY
+221 
-226 KIVNTGTQL
+226 
-235 YSDKECTTAISSAV
+235 
-249 TGLCD
+249 D
-254 ATGKLLIGKVV
+254 A
-265 NYGTEGDV
+265 N
-273 EDAWYFNVSNTN
+273 NN
-285 YFVTEENTSGE
+285 
-296 VQLIDIPNSQFVDIS
+296 VQLEDIS
-311 NEHWFPLLAVTE
+311 NEHWFPLLAITE

-355 EGLEVIETIHFSMDP
+355 EGLDVIETIHFSIDP

-376 TSMSLNEQARNAI
+376 TSMSLNEQARSAI
-389 QFDAYQDT
+389 QFDAYQDSN
-397 EQYDKMMQLL
+397 QYDKMIQLI
-407 MNATTRSKNEIVS
+407 MDNTGKTKGEIVA
-420 EDFVFAKTR
+420 EDFVFARTR
-429 AGQTDLTW
+429 AGQTNLNW
-437 MSYKDGSEGNVEHII
+437 LGYMDGSTGNVEHII
-452 ATDVLSETNININE
+452 ESDTDTEVNTNIND
-466 YTALAMVGGSNG
+466 YTNLAMVGGSNG

-496 VFSIDSATNV
+496 IFSIDSATGV

-520 MAIIDANYPDTVKA
+520 MAIIDANYPDVVKA

-572 KSKFTAL
+572 KSKFMSL

-723 AVLANYTNNF
+723 SVLSNYSNNF

-757 VKFKDFVQTEWFKV
+757 VRFKDFVQTEWFKV
-771 IALGTGSEA
+771 IALATNSEA

>member
-21 ETVTNRPLLFALF
+21 ETVANRPLLFALF

-49 DFFSLYGND
+49 DFFSLYGD
-58 ISFEKHGQPLLQA
+58 EISFEKHGQPLLQA

-80 LFCKRI
+80 LFCKRV
-86 VANDSRLGG
+86 VAPDSRLGG
-95 RAIIAKIRTPNN
+95 RAIIAKIRTP
-107 DDITEATITHY
+107 DADPQEGDITKPTITHY
-118 SYYPGNVSPTDA
+118 AFYPGAVAPSDA
-130 ETLSMSALNY
+130 ETLSMAALNY

-146 TKAKTEDVYKV
+146 IKGETEDVYKANPGIV
-157 NSATQL
+157 VYKDRACTE
-163 YTDKNCTT
+163 YVDAAVTDLIAKDAETGVTT
-171 PVSAEVQDLCDEQG
+171 L
-185 RLVVEKVIHYGDE
+185 LVDKVVHYGTSGATE
-198 DPVKDA
+198 GA
-204 WYFTE
+204 WYFT
-209 SNVNYFVTEKYN
+209 V
-221 YDDSY
+221 
-226 KIVNTGTQL
+226 
-235 YSDKECTTAISSAV
+235 SS
-249 TGLCD
+249 
-254 ATGKLLIGKVV
+254 
-265 NYGTEGDV
+265 
-273 EDAWYFNVSNTN
+273 TN
-285 YFVTEENTSGE
+285 YFVSEKDANNN
-296 VQLIDIPNSQFVDIS
+296 VQLEDIS
-311 NEHWFPLLAVTE
+311 NEHWFPLLSITE
-323 NGRGVST
+323 NGRGIST

-355 EGLEVIETIHFSMDP
+355 EGLDVIETIHFSIDP

-376 TSMSLNEQARNAI
+376 TSMSLNEQARSAI
-389 QFDAYQDT
+389 QFDAYQDSN
-397 EQYDKMMQLL
+397 QYDKMMQLL
-407 MNATTRSKNEIVS
+407 MSSTGKTKGEIVA
-420 EDFVFAKTR
+420 EDFVFARTR
-429 AGQTDLTW
+429 AGQTNLEW
-437 MSYKDGSEGNVEHII
+437 MGYMDGSTGNSEHII
-452 ATDVLSETNININE
+452 ESDTDTEVNTNIND
-466 YTALAMVGGSNG
+466 YTNLAMIGGSNG

-496 VFSIDSATNV
+496 IFSIDSATGV

-572 KSKFTAL
+572 KSKFMAL

-723 AVLANYTNNF
+723 SVLSNYSNNF

-757 VKFKDFVQTEWFKV
+757 VRFKDFVQTEWFKV
-771 IALGTGSEA
+771 IALATNSEA

>member
-21 ETVTNRPLLFALF
+21 ETVANRPLLFALF

-49 DFFSLYGND
+49 DFFSLYGD
-58 ISFEKHGQPLLQA
+58 EISFEKHGQPLLQA
-71 AMSINAGAE
+71 AMSINNGAE

-86 VANDSRLGG
+86 VASDSRLGG
-95 RAIIAKIRTPNN
+95 RAIIAKIRTP
-107 DDITEATITHY
+107 DDDPQAGDITKLTITHY
-118 SYYPGNVSPTDA
+118 AFYPGGVTPTDA
-130 ETLSMSALNY
+130 ETLSASALNY
-140 CEELFR
+140 CEELLR
-146 TKAKTEDVYKV
+146 TKGATEDVYR
-157 NSATQL
+157 AEDGTQL
-163 YTDKNCTT
+163 YTDRTCTT
-171 PVSAEVQDLCDEQG
+171 PVSAAVEDLCD
-185 RLVVEKVIHYGDE
+185 
-198 DPVKDA
+198 
-204 WYFTE
+204 
-209 SNVNYFVTEKYN
+209 
-221 YDDSY
+221 
-226 KIVNTGTQL
+226 
-235 YSDKECTTAISSAV
+235 SS
-249 TGLCD
+249 
-254 ATGKLLIGKVV
+254 GKLLVDKVV
-265 NYGTEGDV
+265 HYGTSGATEG
-273 EDAWYFNVSNTN
+273 AWYFNETTN
-285 YFVTEENTSGE
+285 YFVKETDENGN
-296 VQLIDIPNSQFVDIS
+296 VQLTDIS
-311 NEHWFPLLAVTE
+311 NEHWFPLLSITE

-330 KSFDIIEN
+330 KSYDIREN

-355 EGLEVIETIHFSMDP
+355 EGLDVIETIHFSMDP
-370 SAISGT
+370 NAISGT
-376 TSMSLNEQARNAI
+376 TSMSLNEQARSAV
-389 QFDAYQDT
+389 QFDAYQDS
-397 EQYDKMMQLL
+397 EQYDKMIQLI
-407 MNATTRSKNEIVS
+407 MNYTSKTKNEIIS

-429 AGQTDLTW
+429 AGQTELSW
-437 MSYKDGSEGNVEHII
+437 MGYKDGSTGNVEHII
-452 ATDVLSETNININE
+452 NTDAGSETNININD

-496 VFSIDSATNV
+496 VFEIDSSTGV
-506 EMYPEIYNLDEHKI
+506 ESYPEIYNLDEHKI
-520 MAIIDANYPDTVKA
+520 MAIVDANYPDAVKA

-545 CMFLR
+545 CVFLR
-550 DMGTNGLNTATA
+550 DLGTNGLNTATA
-562 ITNAASLVTN
+562 ITNAANLVTN
-572 KSKFTAL
+572 KSKFMSL

-757 VKFKDFVQTEWFKV
+757 VRFKDFVQTEWFKV
-771 IALGTGSEA
+771 VALATNSEA

>member
-21 ETVTNRPLLFALF
+21 ETVANRPLLFALF

-49 DFFSLYGND
+49 DFFSLYGNE

-80 LFCKRI
+80 LFCKRV
-86 VANDSRLGG
+86 VAPDSRLGG
-95 RAIIAKIRTPNN
+95 RAIIAKIRTP
-107 DDITEATITHY
+107 DADPQEGDITKPTITHY
-118 SYYPGNVSPTDA
+118 AYYPGGVNPTDA

-146 TKAKTEDVYKV
+146 IKGETEDVYKANPGIV
-157 NSATQL
+157 VYKDRACTQYVDAAVSNL
-163 YTDKNCTT
+163 IAKDQDTGVTTLLVDK
-171 PVSAEVQDLCDEQG
+171 
-185 RLVVEKVIHYGDE
+185 VVHYGTSGATE
-198 DPVKDA
+198 GA
-204 WYFTE
+204 WYFTNT
-209 SNVNYFVTEKYN
+209 STNYFVTEK
-221 YDDSY
+221 D
-226 KIVNTGTQL
+226 
-235 YSDKECTTAISSAV
+235 
-249 TGLCD
+249 
-254 ATGKLLIGKVV
+254 
-265 NYGTEGDV
+265 
-273 EDAWYFNVSNTN
+273 
-285 YFVTEENTSGE
+285 ENDN
-296 VQLIDIPNSQFVDIS
+296 VQLEDIS
-311 NEHWFPLLAVTE
+311 NEHWFPLFAVTE

-355 EGLEVIETIHFSMDP
+355 EGLDVIETIHFSIDP

-376 TSMSLNEQARNAI
+376 TSMSLNEQARSAI
-389 QFDAYQDT
+389 QFDAYQDSN
-397 EQYDKMMQLL
+397 QYDKMMQLL
-407 MNATTRSKNEIVS
+407 MNSTGKTKGEIVA

-429 AGQTDLTW
+429 AGQTNLEW
-437 MSYKDGSEGNVEHII
+437 LGYMDGSTGNVEHII
-452 ATDVLSETNININE
+452 ESDSNTEVNININD
-466 YTALAMVGGSNG
+466 YTNLAMVGGSNG

-496 VFSIDSATNV
+496 IFTIDSATGV

-520 MAIIDANYPDTVKA
+520 MAIIDANYPDVVKA

-562 ITNAASLVTN
+562 ITTAASLVTN
-572 KSKFTAL
+572 KSKFMSL

-723 AVLANYTNNF
+723 SVLSNYSNNF

-757 VKFKDFVQTEWFKV
+757 VRFKDFVQTEWFKV
-771 IALGTGSEA
+771 IALATNSEA

>member
-21 ETVTNRPLLFALF
+21 ETVANRPLLFALF

-49 DFFSLYGND
+49 DFFSLYGNE

-80 LFCKRI
+80 LFCKRV
-86 VANDSRLGG
+86 VAPDSRLGG
-95 RAIIAKIRTPNN
+95 RAIIAKIRTP
-107 DDITEATITHY
+107 DADPQEGDITKPTITHY
-118 SYYPGNVSPTDA
+118 AFYPGAVAPTDA
-130 ETLSMSALNY
+130 ETLSMAALNY
-140 CEELFR
+140 CDELFR
-146 TKAKTEDVYKV
+146 IKGSTEDVYKANPGIV
-157 NSATQL
+157 VYKDRACTE
-163 YTDKNCTT
+163 YVDAAVTDLIAKDAETGVTT
-171 PVSAEVQDLCDEQG
+171 L
-185 RLVVEKVIHYGDE
+185 LVDKVVHYGTSGATE
-198 DPVKDA
+198 GA
-204 WYFTE
+204 WYFT
-209 SNVNYFVTEKYN
+209 N
-221 YDDSY
+221 
-226 KIVNTGTQL
+226 
-235 YSDKECTTAISSAV
+235 SS
-249 TGLCD
+249 
-254 ATGKLLIGKVV
+254 
-265 NYGTEGDV
+265 
-273 EDAWYFNVSNTN
+273 TN
-285 YFVTEENTSGE
+285 YFVSEKDANNN
-296 VQLIDIPNSQFVDIS
+296 VQLEDIS

-355 EGLEVIETIHFSMDP
+355 EGLDVIETIHFSIDP

-376 TSMSLNEQARNAI
+376 TSMSLNEQARSAI
-389 QFDAYQDT
+389 QFDAYQDSN
-397 EQYDKMMQLL
+397 QYDKMIQLI
-407 MNATTRSKNEIVS
+407 MDSTGKTKGEIVA
-420 EDFVFAKTR
+420 EDFVFARTR
-429 AGQTDLTW
+429 AGQTNLEW
-437 MSYKDGSEGNVEHII
+437 FGYMDGSTGNSEHII
-452 ATDVLSETNININE
+452 ESDTDTEVNTNIND
-466 YTALAMVGGSNG
+466 YTNLAMVGGSNG

-496 VFSIDSATNV
+496 IFSIDSATGV

-520 MAIIDANYPDTVKA
+520 MAIIDANYPDSVKA

-572 KSKFTAL
+572 KSKFMAL

-686 NILGIQEAIRAV
+686 SILGIQEAIRAV

-723 AVLANYTNNF
+723 SVLSNYSNNF

-757 VKFKDFVQTEWFKV
+757 VRFKDFVQTEWFKV
-771 IALGTGSEA
+771 IALATNSEA

>member
-21 ETVTNRPLLFALF
+21 ETVANRPLLFALF

-49 DFFSLYGND
+49 DFFSLYGNE

-80 LFCKRI
+80 LFCKRV
-86 VANDSRLGG
+86 VAPDSRLGG
-95 RAIIAKIRTPNN
+95 RAIIAKIRTP
-107 DDITEATITHY
+107 DADPQEGDITKPTITHY
-118 SYYPGNVSPTDA
+118 AFYPGAVAPTDA
-130 ETLSMSALNY
+130 ETLSMAALNY
-140 CEELFR
+140 CDELFR
-146 TKAKTEDVYKV
+146 IKGSTEDVYKANPGIV
-157 NSATQL
+157 VYKDKACTQYVDAAVADL
-163 YTDKNCTT
+163 IAKDAETGVTTLLVDK
-171 PVSAEVQDLCDEQG
+171 
-185 RLVVEKVIHYGDE
+185 VVHYGTTGATE
-198 DPVKDA
+198 GA
-204 WYFTE
+204 WYFT
-209 SNVNYFVTEKYN
+209 VT
-221 YDDSY
+221 S
-226 KIVNTGTQL
+226 
-235 YSDKECTTAISSAV
+235 
-249 TGLCD
+249 
-254 ATGKLLIGKVV
+254 
-265 NYGTEGDV
+265 
-273 EDAWYFNVSNTN
+273 TN
-285 YFVTEENTSGE
+285 YFVSEKDANNN
-296 VQLIDIPNSQFVDIS
+296 VQLEDIS

-355 EGLEVIETIHFSMDP
+355 EGLDVIETIHFSIDP

-376 TSMSLNEQARNAI
+376 TSMSLNEQARSAI
-389 QFDAYQDT
+389 QFDAYQDSN
-397 EQYDKMMQLL
+397 QYDKMIQLI
-407 MNATTRSKNEIVS
+407 MDSTGKTKGEIVA
-420 EDFVFAKTR
+420 EDFVFARTR
-429 AGQTDLTW
+429 AGQTNLEW
-437 MSYKDGSEGNVEHII
+437 FGYMDGSTGNSEHII
-452 ATDVLSETNININE
+452 ESDTDTEVNTNIND
-466 YTALAMVGGSNG
+466 YTNLAMIGGSNG

-496 VFSIDSATNV
+496 IFSIDSATGV

-520 MAIIDANYPDTVKA
+520 MAIIDANYPDSVKA

-572 KSKFTAL
+572 KSKFMAL

-723 AVLANYTNNF
+723 SVLSNYSNNF

-757 VKFKDFVQTEWFKV
+757 VRFKDFVQTEWFKV
-771 IALGTGSEA
+771 IALATNSEA

>member
-21 ETVTNRPLLFALF
+21 ETVANRPLLFALF

-86 VANDSRLGG
+86 VASDSTLAG
-95 RAIIAKIRTPNN
+95 RAIIAKIRTPLEGVT
-107 DDITEATITHY
+107 DDISKPTITHY
-118 SYYPGNVSPTDA
+118 AFYPGGVNPTDA
-130 ETLSMSALNY
+130 ETLSESAKNY
-140 CEELFR
+140 CEELFHI
-146 TKAKTEDVYKV
+146 KGETEDVYKA
-157 NSATQL
+157 NPGTQL
-163 YTDKNCTT
+163 YTERTCTT
-171 PVSAEVQDLCDEQG
+171 KVTTAVTDLCDA
-185 RLVVEKVIHYGDE
+185 D
-198 DPVKDA
+198 
-204 WYFTE
+204 
-209 SNVNYFVTEKYN
+209 
-221 YDDSY
+221 
-226 KIVNTGTQL
+226 
-235 YSDKECTTAISSAV
+235 
-249 TGLCD
+249 
-254 ATGKLLIGKVV
+254 GKLLVEKVV
-265 NYGTEGDV
+265 NYGTSGATES
-273 EDAWYFNVSNTN
+273 AWYFTVSSTN
-285 YFVTEENTSGE
+285 YFVAEKDENNN
-296 VQLIDIPNSQFVDIS
+296 VQLEDIS
-311 NEHWFPLLAVTE
+311 NEHWFPLMAVTE

-330 KSFDIIEN
+330 KSYDVLEN

-355 EGLEVIETIHFSMDP
+355 EGLDVIETIHFSMDP
-370 SAISGT
+370 NAISGT
-376 TSMSLNEQARNAI
+376 TSMSLNEQARSAI
-389 QFDAYQDT
+389 QFDAYQDSA
-397 EQYDKMMQLL
+397 QYDNMIQLI
-407 MNATTRSKNEIVS
+407 MNNTGKTKAEIVA
-420 EDFVFAKTR
+420 EDFVFARTR
-429 AGQTDLTW
+429 AGQTNLNW
-437 MSYKDGSEGNVEHII
+437 LGYMDGSDGNVEHII
-452 ATDVLSETNININE
+452 KTDTNSETNINLNE
-466 YTALAMVGGSNG
+466 YTALGMIGGSNG

-520 MAIIDANYPDTVKA
+520 MAIVDANYPDTVKA
-534 SLSEFVAIRED
+534 SLSEFVAVRED

-617 PLAGQKYGVT
+617 PLAGQKYNVT

-723 AVLANYTNNF
+723 AVLSNYTNNF

-757 VKFKDFVQTEWFKV
+757 VRFKDFVQTEWFKV
-771 IALGTGSEA
+771 IALGTNSEA